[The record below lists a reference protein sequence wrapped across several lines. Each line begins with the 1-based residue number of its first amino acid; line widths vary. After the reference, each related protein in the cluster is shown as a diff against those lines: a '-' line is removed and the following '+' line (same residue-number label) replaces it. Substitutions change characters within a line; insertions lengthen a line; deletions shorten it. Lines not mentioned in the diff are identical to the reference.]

1 MEIMKLFFTRDEDLY
16 DKTIEDV
23 FDDEVFGSTFW
34 LYWRTMFAF
43 ETWHSA
49 LEMKLYFQRFI
60 HHIGGLPDFSALKFT
75 KYNQYDSLILPM
87 QRYLENAGVQFQF
100 NTRVTNVLFDIE
112 GAKKTAKKIVA
123 PIAFGPVQ
131 FRISEALCVLPYF
144 LPSAVPGVTIGCF
157 LANLLCGAAP
167 LDVVFGSLATL
178 IGAVGSYYL
187 GKKSKW
193 LVCVPPILAN
203 TIIIPWVLRYA
214 YGSTDLIP
222 YAMVT
227 VGIGEI
233 LAIGVLGNILLL
245 ALERSHRAVF
255 AQ

>member
-1 MEIMKLFFTRDEDLY
+1 MPAVTQHKVKGQQNR
-16 DKTIEDV
+16 
-23 FDDEVFGSTFW
+23 
-34 LYWRTMFAF
+34 AF
-43 ETWHSA
+43 P
-49 LEMKLYFQRFI
+49 
-60 HHIGGLPDFSALKFT
+60 GLIVPDQ
-75 KYNQYDSLILPM
+75 N
-87 QRYLENAGVQFQF
+87 
-100 NTRVTNVLFDIE
+100 VTVMSE
-112 GAKKTAKKIVA
+112 AQ
-123 PIAFGPVQ
+123 VQ

>member
-1 MEIMKLFFTRDEDLY
+1 MNKQRNQ
-16 DKTIEDV
+16 
-23 FDDEVFGSTFW
+23 STTGRITQGAAIAAVYVA
-34 LYWRTMFAF
+34 LTM
-43 ETWHSA
+43 
-49 LEMKLYFQRFI
+49 
-60 HHIGGLPDFSALKFT
+60 
-75 KYNQYDSLILPM
+75 
-87 QRYLENAGVQFQF
+87 
-100 NTRVTNVLFDIE
+100 
-112 GAKKTAKKIVA
+112 IVA

-222 YAMVT
+222 YARVT

>member
-1 MEIMKLFFTRDEDLY
+1 MNKQRNQ
-16 DKTIEDV
+16 
-23 FDDEVFGSTFW
+23 STTGRITQGAAIAAVYVA
-34 LYWRTMFAF
+34 LTM
-43 ETWHSA
+43 
-49 LEMKLYFQRFI
+49 
-60 HHIGGLPDFSALKFT
+60 
-75 KYNQYDSLILPM
+75 
-87 QRYLENAGVQFQF
+87 
-100 NTRVTNVLFDIE
+100 
-112 GAKKTAKKIVA
+112 IVA

-167 LDVVFGSLATL
+167 LDIVFGSLATL

-214 YGSTDLIP
+214 YDSTDLIP